1 MKRRSFLKG
10 VCAIPLFGLTPSL
23 AVSTT
28 PTKSGLDRVISIIR
42 DDKRLNKRVTQ
53 EDIEEAINSAKRM
66 NEIILEA
73 IINRGLAND
82 KKISIADTREIN
94 DYIFHNYHDE
104 WIILHGN
111 DEKDSETG
119 FHRVVNDGAKTKL
132 FGRNAI
138 NRVFDSIYHLGFETH
153 IKNRLLNED
162 GNKNASY
169 KNVAIWLNSLLKD
182 DLASNRLINP
192 AITEVAGETDTN
204 LDNIIDIIY
213 SDEGLNRKISTGDIR
228 IGANSANEMNK
239 LIIEAINVT
248 NSGSSGIF
256 TKDDI
261 KDINSYLVENHSSK
275 WAELHGDDEK
285 DIERGFHKV
294 QNDGATTKLF
304 GRNAINRVFDSIYHL
319 GFETHIK
326 NRLLNEDGNKNA
338 SYKNVAIWLNSLLK
352 DDLASN
358 RLINPAITEVAGE
371 TDTNLDNIID
381 IIYSDEGLNRK
392 ISTGD
397 IRIGA
402 NSANEMNKLIIEA
415 INVTNSGSSG
425 IFTKDDIKDINSY
438 LVENHSSKWAE
449 LHGDDEKDIE
459 RGFHKVQNDGATTKL
474 FGRNAINRVFD
485 GIYHLGFA
493 TPYKN
498 ILVDED
504 GKKNISFTKV
514 AEWLTNLLGDKLDNQ
529 KEDLEILIPLYIY
542 PTNGAWQELIDIK
555 NSNPN
560 ISITAIVNPKNG
572 HFNKEDSNYT
582 KAIKELKSANI
593 KIVGYVSTLYGDRDI
608 DEVIADID
616 AWSRIYKSIGVSGI
630 FFDETSIYI
639 DYLDYYKQ
647 LTKEARD
654 RDLNFTILNAGITT
668 DQKYIDSN
676 IANIVVTYEHTARK
690 LLENPPKTYNTPTAN
705 TKLSLL
711 VYKLEDNI
719 VDDLISF
726 AREHKF
732 SYIYFTED
740 GFDRNPWDSISE
752 YLQEEVTKALV

>member
-111 DEKDSETG
+111 DEEDSETG
-119 FHRVVNDGAKTKL
+119 FHRVVNDGARTKL
-132 FGRNAI
+132 FRKNAI
-138 NRVFDSIYHLGFETH
+138 NKIFDSIYHLGFETH
-153 IKNRLLNED
+153 LKNRLLNED

-169 KNVAIWLNSLLKD
+169 KHVAKWLDTLLKD

-192 AITEVAGETDTN
+192 AIKEIVGETDTK
-204 LDNIIDIIY
+204 LDMSIDIIY
-213 SDEGLNRKISTGDIR
+213 NDKGLNRKISTGDMR

-239 LIIEAINVT
+239 LIIEAIDVT
-248 NSGSSGIF
+248 NAGSSGAF
-256 TKDDI
+256 TKNDI
-261 KDINSYLVENHSSK
+261 KAINSYIVENYSSR
-275 WAELHGDDEK
+275 WAELHGDDEE
-285 DIERGFHKV
+285 DSETGFHKV
-294 QNDGATTKLF
+294 QKDGAKTKLF
-304 GRNAINRVFDSIYHL
+304 GKNAINRVFDSIYHL
-319 GFETHIK
+319 GFTTPYK
-326 NRLLNEDGNKNA
+326 NRLVNEDGNKNA
-338 SYKNVAIWLNSLLK
+338 SFK
-352 DDLASN
+352 
-358 RLINPAITEVAGE
+358 R
-371 TDTNLDNIID
+371 
-381 IIYSDEGLNRK
+381 
-392 ISTGD
+392 
-397 IRIGA
+397 
-402 NSANEMNKLIIEA
+402 
-415 INVTNSGSSG
+415 
-425 IFTKDDIKDINSY
+425 
-438 LVENHSSKWAE
+438 
-449 LHGDDEKDIE
+449 
-459 RGFHKVQNDGATTKL
+459 
-474 FGRNAINRVFD
+474 
-485 GIYHLGFA
+485 
-493 TPYKN
+493 
-498 ILVDED
+498 
-504 GKKNISFTKV
+504 V
-514 AEWLTNLLGDKLDNQ
+514 AEWLNKLLGDKLDNE

-542 PTNGAWQELIDIK
+542 PTDGAWQNLIDIK

-560 ISITAIVNPKNG
+560 IAITAIVNPSNG
-572 HFNKEDSNYT
+572 HFNSEDSNYT
-582 KAIKELKSANI
+582 KAIKELRDANI
-593 KIVGYVSTLYGDRDI
+593 KVVGYISTLYGERNI

-616 AWSRIYKSIGVSGI
+616 AWSRIYKSSGVGGI
-630 FFDETSIYI
+630 FFDEVSTDIA
-639 DYLDYYKQ
+639 YLDYYTNLINQAKSRN
-647 LTKEARD
+647 LD
-654 RDLNFTILNAGITT
+654 FNILNPGITT
-668 DQKYIDSN
+668 DQKYIDAN
-676 IANIVVTYEHTARK
+676 IADIVVTYENSARS
-690 LLENPPKTYNTPTAN
+690 LLENPPKTYNTPTIN

-752 YLQEEVTKALV
+752 YLQEEVTNRLSSNL